1 MLHHRRTGSDG
12 TPAAD
17 IDIISDAGANADM
30 GALPHRYCSAQGGIG
45 RDMDIISQHIVM
57 LHDCSGVD
65 DTVAAHCRTGV
76 DHCTGHNNGTFT
88 DGSIR

>member
-17 IDIISDAGANADM
+17 IDIISDTGTNADM

-45 RDMDIISQHIVM
+45 RDMDIISQHIIM

-65 DTVAAHCRTGV
+65 DTVAASSMESGNDNPMSRLVHS
-76 DHCTGHNNGTFT
+76 D
-88 DGSIR
+88 IR